1 MLNNSCLSSIKGNKI
16 CVINILL
23 TIEFNK
29 QLLHFINYCAKLLNF
44 SKNLVFLREK
54 KIN

>member
-1 MLNNSCLSSIKGNKI
+1 MLNNRCLSSDKGNKI

-29 QLLHFINYCAKLLNF
+29 QLLYRSNYCAKLLII
-44 SKNLVFLREK
+44 SKNLVF
-54 KIN
+54 